1 MTLFRHEN
9 RQKSEKSRRVYA
21 LFEIAYTVVDFA
33 AAISFLIGSVLFFW
47 KAYETPA
54 IWLFV
59 IGSVLFATKPTLR
72 LIREVRLAALG
83 DTDDLADRYNP

>member
-9 RQKSEKSRRVYA
+9 RQKSEEARRLYA
-21 LFEIAYTVVDFA
+21 TFEIIYTVVDFSA
-33 AAISFLIGSVLFFW
+33 AMSFLFGSILFFW
-47 KAYETPA
+47 PAYETPA

-72 LIREVRLAALG
+72 LIRELRLAAMG
-83 DTDDLADRYNP
+83 DTQDLADRYTP